1 MLAAPSHR
9 PGVVVRS
16 RKGYEAR
23 SEEQIV
29 GSRALAT
36 LQTDLGYNAVP
47 VSIRTAAATAGAKSL
62 YTLPIT
68 IMMPASGLT
77 FVPEGDQATAKADL
91 YIGSI
96 DDKGRMSEI
105 SHQETTFKIPS
116 DKTSTDQPLAYNAT
130 LQTKKGNYR
139 IVVNV
144 LDSASGRMGTA
155 KSNVRVE

>member
-1 MLAAPSHR
+1 M
-9 PGVVVRS
+9 
-16 RKGYEAR
+16 
-23 SEEQIV
+23 
-29 GSRALAT
+29 
-36 LQTDLGYNAVP
+36 
-47 VSIRTAAATAGAKSL
+47 

-68 IMMPASGLT
+68 VTLPASALT
-77 FVPEGDQATAKADL
+77 FVPEGDKATAKADL

-105 SHQETTFKIPS
+105 THQETSFQIPA
-116 DKTSTDQPLAYNAT
+116 DKASTDQPLAYNAT

-144 LDSASGRMGTA
+144 LDPASGRMGTA